1 MDKSRKKSRPTKP
14 KVPRGTKLPQPNGSF
29 LVVGAGKGPAKGA
42 PNAGRPPDEWRDRL
56 RAMASRDEV
65 LEHVSAV
72 LLAGPDH
79 PYFDRALQYATDHG
93 YGRPTQPVEHSGK
106 VTLETLLT
114 ASHQRPE

>member
-29 LVVGAGKGPAKGA
+29 LVAGAGKGPAKGA
-42 PNAGRPPDEWRDRL
+42 ANAGRPPDEWRERL

-65 LEHVSAV
+65 LEHVATV

-93 YGRPTQPVEHSGK
+93 YGRAKQELEHTGK
-106 VTLETLLT
+106 VTLETILT
-114 ASHQRPE
+114 ASHQP

>member
-1 MDKSRKKSRPTKP
+1 MAKSGQKSGRGRVTNPSGTP
-14 KVPRGTKLPQPNGSF
+14 KNLIP
-29 LVVGAGKGPAKGA
+29 GKGRGPKPGS
-42 PNAGRPPDEWRDRL
+42 PNAGRPPDEWRERL

-65 LEHVSAV
+65 LNHVSEV